1 MSRHR
6 RVIQMRIFKKQKPE
20 IEQDLKMLEN
30 KMLEYLQPV
39 PPRKEFVSSLY
50 QRIMALDMPETQG
63 LLGGYASKRLLVA
76 GGIIGSI
83 LIVITSIRGLISLLG
98 MLGLVVQYIQRNGR
112 RQQVKP
118 A

>member
-1 MSRHR
+1 
-6 RVIQMRIFKKQKPE
+6 MRIFKKNNKE
-20 IEQDLKMLEN
+20 IDQELKMLEN
-30 KMLEYLQPV
+30 KMREYLHPV
-39 PPRKEFVSSLY
+39 PPRTEFVSTLY
-50 QRIMALDMPETQG
+50 QRLMTTDILATQG
-63 LLGGYASKRLLVA
+63 LISGNASKHLLVA

-98 MLGLVVQYIQRNGR
+98 MLGLGVQYLQRNGR